1 MTGPDNLGGAADAGV
16 AVALPGRRIAAR
28 DLPLWLFAIL
38 AILGLMAVL
47 IASEAS
53 FTQAFEVIIPGIGVT
68 LGITVASF
76 LISTVIGIV
85 AGLGRISRNF
95 VIRNAAITYIE
106 FIRGVPIV
114 VLILMIA
121 FVLVPIASRSFGFAN
136 NAIPQEARFV
146 VALSV
151 IYGAFIAEV
160 FRAGVE
166 AVPKGQAEAG
176 RSLGLT
182 HAQTMRSIVLPQA
195 IRTVLPALGN
205 DFISLLKDSALATLL
220 GVRDLTQSA
229 RLYTGTSFRFDEAF
243 MVLTFLYL
251 SMTLVLSLLVAQ
263 LQRALARG

>member
-1 MTGPDNLGGAADAGV
+1 MISTL
-16 AVALPGRRIAAR
+16 
-28 DLPLWLFAIL
+28 
-38 AILGLMAVL
+38 LGL
-47 IASEAS
+47 
-53 FTQAFEVIIPGIGVT
+53 
-68 LGITVASF
+68 
-76 LISTVIGIV
+76 V
-85 AGLGRISRNF
+85 AGLGRISRNV
-95 VIRNAAITYIE
+95 VIRNLAITYIE

-121 FVLVPIASRSFGFAN
+121 FVIVPNAARLTGFPN
-136 NAIPQEARFV
+136 NAVPQEARFII
-146 VALSV
+146 ALSV

-166 AVPKGQAEAG
+166 SVPKGQMEAG

-182 HAQTMRSIVLPQA
+182 HAQTMRSVVLPQA

-243 MVLTFLYL
+243 LVLTFLYL
-251 SMTLVLSLLVAQ
+251 TMTLVLSLLVQQ
-263 LQRALARG
+263 LQRRLGRG